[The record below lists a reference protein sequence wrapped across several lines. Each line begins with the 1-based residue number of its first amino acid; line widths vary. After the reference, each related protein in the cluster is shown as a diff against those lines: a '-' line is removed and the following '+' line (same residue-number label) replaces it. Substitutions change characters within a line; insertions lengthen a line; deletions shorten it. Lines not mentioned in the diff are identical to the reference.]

1 MMGFFRS
8 VALVAVVAM
17 SIQPGEAAPA
27 AKDPIEIVPRLAH
40 MLGIDSAGI
49 SSDGRFVATE
59 GEDALIKLWDVKS
72 GRFLRNIAR
81 IDEGAKFWR
90 VLSLSP
96 DGRRALGVVAG
107 DFKLWDTVH
116 GTEVLTISNSNA
128 GYSSRDLQPTVMS
141 DDGLWL
147 AAIVDERKIKLFNTE
162 TGKEVATLQGHTATA
177 DFVAFS
183 PDTKTLASVGD
194 DKTLRLWDV
203 ASAKSLGVMNLQDKP
218 TALAWSGDGRTL
230 FS

>member
-1 MMGFFRS
+1 
-8 VALVAVVAM
+8 
-17 SIQPGEAAPA
+17 AAPA

-49 SSDGRFVATE
+49 SSDGKFVSTE
-59 GEDALIKLWDVKS
+59 GEDSLIKLWDVKS

-96 DGRRALGVVAG
+96 DGRRWLGVVAG

-128 GYSSRDLQPTVMS
+128 GYTSRELQPTVMS

-147 AAIVDERKIKLFNTE
+147 AAIVDERKIKLFRAE
-162 TGKEVATLQGHTATA
+162 TGKEVATLQGH
-177 DFVAFS
+177 
-183 PDTKTLASVGD
+183 
-194 DKTLRLWDV
+194 
-203 ASAKSLGVMNLQDKP
+203 
-218 TALAWSGDGRTL
+218 
-230 FS
+230 